1 MFNSMTSK
9 ITSNND
15 CQDSQLLESLSRS
28 LSSDHSD
35 RLALPKDYFNWG
47 RDNRHMVDN
56 SERLDKVPITENIK
70 FFLRPIYRFIKYS
83 SFGLPIKS
91 RFSSKLM
98 KYESFNMPYLLL
110 SNNQSKELFSELLV
124 MQILGEERFRL
135 SIFDS
140 NFVAKYEEASTRF
153 LTIKDILK
161 VYSWKL
167 KRINLPNPI
176 YSCYTTPVTSLL
188 INEQRLYQYSNID
201 CEIDVIQND
210 VVIDC
215 GVGWGDTAIYFASK
229 TGKDGAVY
237 SFDILNEGLEALNE
251 QLKINPSIK
260 NITPELY
267 ALSDIDDEDVFISKP
282 SPGAHISSSDTGNT
296 IKTIT
301 IDSYANRNNL
311 RSIDFIKM
319 DIEGS
324 EVKAL
329 KGAEKTIKKYKPKL
343 AISIYHKWD
352 DLREIP
358 NVINSL
364 RDDYSFYLDCTTG
377 FGGEAVLYCK

>member
-1 MFNSMTSK
+1 LSK
-9 ITSNND
+9 HYN
-15 CQDSQLLESLSRS
+15 QLLESLSRHI
-28 LSSDHSD
+28 SSDHSN
-35 RLALPKDYFNWG
+35 RLNALPKDYFNWG
-47 RDNRHMVDN
+47 RDKRHMVDD
-56 SERLDKVPITENIK
+56 SERLDKVPIIKNIK
-70 FFLRPIYRFIKYS
+70 LFLRQIYRFIKYS
-83 SFGLPIKS
+83 SFGFQKKF
-91 RFSSKLM
+91 RFSRKLM
-98 KYESFNMPYLLL
+98 KYESFNRSYLLF
-110 SNNQSKELFSELLV
+110 SNKQSKELFSELLV

-140 NFVAKYEEASTRF
+140 YFVDRYEEASTRF
-153 LTIKDILK
+153 LDIEDTLK
-161 VYSWKL
+161 VYNWKL
-167 KRINLPNPI
+167 KRINFSNPNFSI
-176 YSCYTTPVTSLL
+176 YTRPDISFL
-188 INEQRLYQYSNID
+188 INQQRLYEYSD
-201 CEIDVIQND
+201 SDFEIDVVEKD

-229 TGKDGAVY
+229 TGKEGAVY
-237 SFDILNEGLEALNE
+237 CFDILNEALDALNE
-251 QLKINPSIK
+251 QLKVNPSIK

-267 ALSDIDDEDVFISKP
+267 ALSDIDDEDVFISMP
-282 SPGAHISSSDTGNT
+282 STGAHITTAHSGNT
-296 IKTIT
+296 TKTIT

-358 NVINSL
+358 NLINNF
-364 RDDYSFYLDCTTG
+364 RDDYLFYLDCTTG